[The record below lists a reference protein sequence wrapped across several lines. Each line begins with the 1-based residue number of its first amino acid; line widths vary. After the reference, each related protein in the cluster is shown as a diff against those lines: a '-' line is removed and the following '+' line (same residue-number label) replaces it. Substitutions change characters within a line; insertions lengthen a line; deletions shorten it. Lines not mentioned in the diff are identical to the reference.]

1 MEPTPIRT
9 PAERLIVSADF
20 KATPEHGKEW
30 VREQVLNLADSLT
43 GTGVYLKVNSALRA
57 CGYGLIQEIKDR
69 GLLVFA
75 DLKLYDISETLA
87 TDGALLKEM
96 KPELLTTVC
105 SAGTASLQALN
116 AELPDTEVLGVTILT
131 SLSETDTMSLYG
143 CSVEEAVLRSA
154 QIAANAG
161 IGGLVCSP
169 KEVGLLRE
177 RFGTSL
183 TINTPGIRPVWSM
196 VANDDQNPDRVMTPA
211 EAIKAGADR
220 IVIGR
225 PILKDSDP
233 RAAVLRTLEEI
244 EVVL

>member
-1 MEPTPIRT
+1 MSKISRIST
-9 PAERLIVSADF
+9 ERLIVSADF
-20 KATPEHGKEW
+20 KATRGQGREW
-30 VREQVLNLADSLT
+30 VREQVLALADSLS

-75 DLKLYDISETLA
+75 DLKLYDISETLS
-87 TDGALLKEM
+87 TDGTLLKEM

-105 SAGTASLQALN
+105 SVGMAGLQALN

-131 SLSETDTMSLYG
+131 TLSETDTMSLYG
-143 CSVEEAVLRSA
+143 CGIEEAVLRSA

-161 IGGLVCSP
+161 IGGLICSP
-169 KEVGLLRE
+169 KEVALVRE
-177 RFGTSL
+177 KFGTSL
-183 TINTPGIRPVWSM
+183 TITTPGIRPVWSM

-211 EAIKAGADR
+211 QAIQAGADR

-225 PILKDSDP
+225 PILKDPDP
-233 RAAVLRTLEEI
+233 RAAVMRTLEEI
-244 EVVL
+244 EAAF